1 MSSLKG
7 TQTEK
12 NLLKAFAGESQ
23 ARNRYTF
30 FAKQAA
36 KEGYEQIAALFLE
49 TAENEGQHAK
59 MYFRHLEGGIV
70 EITAAYPAGKIGT
83 TAENLLA
90 AADGEN
96 EEWTDLYPAFADMA
110 ESEGLQGRREVVP
123 PDRQGR
129 GLARGALP
137 QAARQHREGRRVR
150 EARAG
155 EVDLPQVRLRPRRPQ
170 GAQGLPGM
178 RPSAGLPRGLRRE
191 LLRDGGEPRR
201 SSQGSPSLP
210 PARST
215 PVRRARRR

>member
-36 KEGYEQIAALFLE
+36 KDGYEQIAALFLE

-59 MYFRHLEGGIV
+59 QFFKHLEGGIV
-70 EITAAYPAGKIGT
+70 EITAAYPAGRIDT
-83 TAENLLA
+83 TAENLAA

-110 ESEGLQGRREVVP
+110 ESEGHKDVANTF
-123 PDRQGR
+123 RQIAKVEAWHE
-129 GLARGALP
+129 ARYRKLLDNVEKKLVFEKPEPVKWICRNCGFVHEGPKALKVCPACQHP
-137 QAARQHREGRRVR
+137 QAYQ
-150 EARAG
+150 
-155 EVDLPQVRLRPRRPQ
+155 EVY
-170 GAQGLPGM
+170 A
-178 RPSAGLPRGLRRE
+178 E
-191 LLRDGGEPRR
+191 NF
-201 SSQGSPSLP
+201 
-210 PARST
+210 
-215 PVRRARRR
+215 

>member
-90 AADGEN
+90 AAEGEN

-110 ESEGLQGRREVVP
+110 ESEGLK
-123 PDRQGR
+123 DAAKSFRQIAKVEAWHE
-129 GLARGALP
+129 ARYRKLLDNIEKDLVFAKPEPVKWICRKCGFVHEGPKALKVCPACDHP
-137 QAARQHREGRRVR
+137 QAYQ
-150 EARAG
+150 
-155 EVDLPQVRLRPRRPQ
+155 EVY
-170 GAQGLPGM
+170 A
-178 RPSAGLPRGLRRE
+178 E
-191 LLRDGGEPRR
+191 NF
-201 SSQGSPSLP
+201 
-210 PARST
+210 
-215 PVRRARRR
+215 

>member
-1 MSSLKG
+1 MPSLKG

-59 MYFRHLEGGIV
+59 QYFKHLEGGIV

-90 AADGEN
+90 AAEGEN
-96 EEWTDLYPAFADMA
+96 EEWTDLYPAFGDMA
-110 ESEGLQGRREVVP
+110 ESEGFKEVASTF
-123 PDRQGR
+123 RQIAKVEAWHEKR
-129 GLARGALP
+129 YRKLLDNIEKDLVFARPEPVKWICRKCGFVHEGPTALKLCPACKHP
-137 QAARQHREGRRVR
+137 QAYQEIYAENF
-150 EARAG
+150 
-155 EVDLPQVRLRPRRPQ
+155 
-170 GAQGLPGM
+170 
-178 RPSAGLPRGLRRE
+178 
-191 LLRDGGEPRR
+191 
-201 SSQGSPSLP
+201 
-210 PARST
+210 
-215 PVRRARRR
+215 

>member
-59 MYFRHLEGGIV
+59 VYFKHLEGGLV
-70 EITAAYPAGKIGT
+70 EITATYPAGKIGA

-90 AADGEN
+90 AAEGEN
-96 EEWTDLYPAFADMA
+96 EEWTDLYPAFGDVA
-110 ESEGLQGRREVVP
+110 ESEGFKDVANSF
-123 PDRQGR
+123 RQITKVEEK
-129 GLARGALP
+129 
-137 QAARQHREGRRVR
+137 H
-150 EARAG
+150 EARYRKLLDNVEKDLVFARPEPVKWMCRKCG
-155 EVDLPQVRLRPRRPQ
+155 FVHEGTKALKVCPACQHPRAYQEVY
-170 GAQGLPGM
+170 A
-178 RPSAGLPRGLRRE
+178 E
-191 LLRDGGEPRR
+191 NF
-201 SSQGSPSLP
+201 
-210 PARST
+210 
-215 PVRRARRR
+215 

>member
-59 MYFRHLEGGIV
+59 VYFKHLEGGLV
-70 EITAAYPAGKIGT
+70 EITATYPAGKIGA

-90 AADGEN
+90 AAEGEN
-96 EEWTDLYPAFADMA
+96 EEWTDLYPAFGDVA
-110 ESEGLQGRREVVP
+110 ESEGFKEVANSF
-123 PDRQGR
+123 RQITKVEEKHE
-129 GLARGALP
+129 ARYRKLLDNIEKDLVFARPEPVKWICRKCGFVHEGPKALKMCPACNHP
-137 QAARQHREGRRVR
+137 QAYQEIYAENF
-150 EARAG
+150 
-155 EVDLPQVRLRPRRPQ
+155 
-170 GAQGLPGM
+170 
-178 RPSAGLPRGLRRE
+178 
-191 LLRDGGEPRR
+191 
-201 SSQGSPSLP
+201 
-210 PARST
+210 
-215 PVRRARRR
+215 

>member
-59 MYFRHLEGGIV
+59 QYFKHLEGGIV

-90 AADGEN
+90 AAEGEN
-96 EEWTDLYPAFADMA
+96 EEWTDLYPAFGDMA
-110 ESEGLQGRREVVP
+110 ESEGLNEVASTF
-123 PDRQGR
+123 RQIAKVEAWHEKR
-129 GLARGALP
+129 YRKLLDNIEKDLVFARPEPVKWICRKCGFVHEGPTALKLCPACKHP
-137 QAARQHREGRRVR
+137 QAYQ
-150 EARAG
+150 
-155 EVDLPQVRLRPRRPQ
+155 EVY
-170 GAQGLPGM
+170 A
-178 RPSAGLPRGLRRE
+178 E
-191 LLRDGGEPRR
+191 NY
-201 SSQGSPSLP
+201 
-210 PARST
+210 
-215 PVRRARRR
+215 